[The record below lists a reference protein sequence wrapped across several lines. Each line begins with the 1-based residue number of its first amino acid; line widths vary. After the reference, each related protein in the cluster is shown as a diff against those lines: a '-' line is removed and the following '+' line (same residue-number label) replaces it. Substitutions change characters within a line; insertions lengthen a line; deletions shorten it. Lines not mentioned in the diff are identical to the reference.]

1 MAEEIQAQ
9 GQTQMTTDEIDA
21 RITKAKAL
29 LSDVIDLL
37 FPVLGE
43 ENTVRAVSD
52 AIEERL
58 DYHIDERELGLAQH
72 YSDMVH

>member
-1 MAEEIQAQ
+1 MSTEEIA
-9 GQTQMTTDEIDA
+9 A
-21 RITKAKAL
+21 RIAKAKTL
-29 LSDVIDLL
+29 LSDAIDLL

-58 DYHIDERELGLAQH
+58 DYHIGELELGMPAMQ
-72 YSDMVH
+72 STMVH

>member
-1 MAEEIQAQ
+1 MSTEEIA
-9 GQTQMTTDEIDA
+9 A
-21 RITKAKAL
+21 RIAKAKAL
-29 LSDVIDLL
+29 LSDAIDLL

-58 DYHIDERELGLAQH
+58 DYHLEELQLGMPALQ
-72 YSDMVH
+72 STMVH

>member
-1 MAEEIQAQ
+1 
-9 GQTQMTTDEIDA
+9 MTTEEIDA

-52 AIEERL
+52 AIEDRL
-58 DYHIDERELGLAQH
+58 DYLIEEASVGLLACPQSTMMH
-72 YSDMVH
+72 

>member
-1 MAEEIQAQ
+1 
-9 GQTQMTTDEIDA
+9 MTTEEIDA

-58 DYHIDERELGLAQH
+58 DYHIDELELGRALH
-72 YSDMVH
+72 YSDTRH